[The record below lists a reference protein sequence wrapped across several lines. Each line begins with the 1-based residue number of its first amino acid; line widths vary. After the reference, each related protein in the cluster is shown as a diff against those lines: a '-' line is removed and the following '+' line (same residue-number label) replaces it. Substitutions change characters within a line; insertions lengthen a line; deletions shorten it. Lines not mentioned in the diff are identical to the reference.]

1 VRRGGGAGHGRGGR
15 RSPRRR
21 GNVDAVKMVQAAVFL
36 DDGGLRWMG
45 ATGGGSYNLRMKG
58 EVNEAEQS
66 MRNRAGRWSLP

>member
-1 VRRGGGAGHGRGGR
+1 
-15 RSPRRR
+15 
-21 GNVDAVKMVQAAVFL
+21 VDAVKMVQAAVFL

-66 MRNRAGRWSLP
+66 MRNRAGRWSSP